1 MNEELCRE
9 MGKQVRDFESDR
21 DSHIHKMP
29 ESRGTRVSFWGEK
42 GRRVGEMIGQILEG
56 QAKG

>member
-1 MNEELCRE
+1 M
-9 MGKQVRDFESDR
+9 RDFESDR

-29 ESRGTRVSFWGEK
+29 ESRGSGVSFWREE